1 MKYKIKFEIKYGDL
15 SQDEIRDHKLG
26 LLDQD
31 ITTEIES
38 EYPLNIPCKD
48 EMVELGEE
56 LYSINAI
63 YHKIEKDCYTS
74 VISVISNKI
83 KNMLDTKQRKLE
95 AELEM
100 KRMASMLGYRIPIEN
115 EFEF

>member
-56 LYSINAI
+56 LYSINMI

-74 VISVISNKI
+74 VISVTSNKI
-83 KNMLDTKQRKLE
+83 KNILDVKKSNLC
-95 AELEM
+95 AEI
-100 KRMASMLGYRIPIEN
+100 AMLGYRIPQL
-115 EFEF
+115 

>member
-56 LYSINAI
+56 LYSINMI
-63 YHKIEKDCYTS
+63 YHKLEKDCYTS

-83 KNMLDTKQRKLE
+83 KNILDAKKSNLC
-95 AELEM
+95 AEIEIAKM
-100 KRMASMLGYRIPIEN
+100 KAMLGYRMPEL
-115 EFEF
+115 

>member
-1 MKYKIKFEIKYGDL
+1 MKYKIRFEIKYGDL
-15 SQDEIRDHKLG
+15 SKDEIRDHKLG

-38 EYPLNIPCKD
+38 EYPLNIPSKD

-63 YHKIEKDCYTS
+63 YHKLEKDCYTT
-74 VISVISNKI
+74 VIYVISNKI
-83 KNMLDTKQRKLE
+83 KNMLDAKQRKIDTE
-95 AELEM
+95 WEM
-100 KRMASMLGYRIPIEN
+100 DRMKSMLAYNIN
-115 EFEF
+115 V

>member
-1 MKYKIKFEIKYGDL
+1 MKYKIRFEIKYGDL
-15 SQDEIRDHKLG
+15 SKDEIRDHKLG

-38 EYPLNIPCKD
+38 EYPLNIPSKD
-48 EMVELGEE
+48 EMIELGEE

-63 YHKIEKDCYTS
+63 YHKLEKDCYTS

-83 KNMLDTKQRKLE
+83 KNMLDAKQRKLDTE
-95 AELEM
+95 REIE
-100 KRMASMLGYRIPIEN
+100 RMSSM
-115 EFEF
+115 FSFKV

>member
-15 SQDEIRDHKLG
+15 SKDEIRDHKLG
-26 LLDQD
+26 LLEQD

-38 EYPLNIPCKD
+38 EYPLNIPSKD

-63 YHKIEKDCYTS
+63 YHKLEKDCYTT
-74 VISVISNKI
+74 VIYVISNKI
-83 KNMLDTKQRKLE
+83 KNILDAKQRNLA
-95 AELEM
+95 AELQMEKM
-100 KRMASMLGYRIPIEN
+100 KAMLGYSIPEL
-115 EFEF
+115 

>member
-15 SQDEIRDHKLG
+15 SKDEIRDHKLG
-26 LLDQD
+26 LLEQD

-38 EYPLNIPCKD
+38 EYPLNIPSKD

-56 LYSINAI
+56 LYSINMI
-63 YHKIEKDCYTS
+63 YHKLEKDCYIS

-83 KNMLDTKQRKLE
+83 KNMLDNKQRNLVNKLE
-95 AELEM
+95 IEKMRA
-100 KRMASMLGYRIPIEN
+100 MLGYNIPQL
-115 EFEF
+115 

>member
-26 LLDQD
+26 LLEQD

-56 LYSINAI
+56 LYSINMI
-63 YHKIEKDCYTS
+63 YHKVEKDCYTS

-83 KNMLDTKQRKLE
+83 KNLLQENERKLVTQRQMT
-95 AELEM
+95 AM
-100 KRMASMLGYRIPIEN
+100 VNMFK
-115 EFEF
+115 

>member
-26 LLDQD
+26 LLEQD

-38 EYPLNIPCKD
+38 EYPLNIPSKD

-63 YHKIEKDCYTS
+63 YHKLEKDCYTT
-74 VISVISNKI
+74 VIYVISNKI
-83 KNMLDTKQRKLE
+83 KNILEAKQHNLTTKLE
-95 AELEM
+95 M
-100 KRMASMLGYRIPIEN
+100 GRMRSMFSIPKL
-115 EFEF
+115 

>member
-48 EMVELGEE
+48 EMIELGEE
-56 LYSINAI
+56 LYSINDI

-74 VISVISNKI
+74 VISVTSNKI
-83 KNMLDTKQRKLE
+83 RNILETKRSNLC
-95 AELEM
+95 AEIEM
-100 KRMASMLGYRIPIEN
+100 DKMKAMLG
-115 EFEF
+115 FFK

>member
-1 MKYKIKFEIKYGDL
+1 MKYKIRFEIKYGNL
-15 SQDEIRDHKLG
+15 SKDEIRDHKLG

-48 EMVELGEE
+48 EMIELGEE
-56 LYSINAI
+56 LYSINMI
-63 YHKIEKDCYTS
+63 YHKLEKDCYTS

-83 KNMLDTKQRKLE
+83 KNMLDNKQRNLVNKLE
-95 AELEM
+95 
-100 KRMASMLGYRIPIEN
+100 IEKLKK
-115 EFEF
+115 

>member
-26 LLDQD
+26 LLEQD

-38 EYPLNIPCKD
+38 EYPLNIPSKD

-63 YHKIEKDCYTS
+63 YHKLEKDCYTT
-74 VISVISNKI
+74 VIYVISNKI
-83 KNMLDTKQRKLE
+83 KNILDAKQRNLA
-95 AELEM
+95 AELQMEKM
-100 KRMASMLGYRIPIEN
+100 KAMLGYSN
-115 EFEF
+115 CSLFSK

>member
-1 MKYKIKFEIKYGDL
+1 MKYKIRFEIKYGDL
-15 SQDEIRDHKLG
+15 SKDEVRDHKLG

-56 LYSINAI
+56 LYSINMI
-63 YHKIEKDCYTS
+63 YHKLEKDCYTS
-74 VISVISNKI
+74 VISVTSNKI
-83 KNMLDTKQRKLE
+83 KNMLDTKQQKLLTE
-95 AELEM
+95 IEM
-100 KRMASMLGYRIPIEN
+100 SRMAAILGYKTK
-115 EFEF
+115 

>member
-1 MKYKIKFEIKYGDL
+1 MKYKIRFEIKYGDL
-15 SQDEIRDHKLG
+15 SKDEVRDHKLA

-38 EYPLNIPCKD
+38 EYPLNIPSKD

-56 LYSINAI
+56 LYSINMI
-63 YHKIEKDCYTS
+63 YHKLEKDCYTS

-83 KNMLDTKQRKLE
+83 KNMLDAKQRKLDTE
-95 AELEM
+95 REIE
-100 KRMASMLGYRIPIEN
+100 RMSSM
-115 EFEF
+115 FSFKV

>member
-1 MKYKIKFEIKYGDL
+1 MKYKIRFEIKYGDL
-15 SQDEIRDHKLG
+15 SKDEIRDHKLG

-48 EMVELGEE
+48 EMIELGEE
-56 LYSINAI
+56 LYSINMI
-63 YHKIEKDCYTS
+63 YHKLEKDCYTS

-83 KNMLDTKQRKLE
+83 KNMLDAKQRKIDTE
-95 AELEM
+95 WEM
-100 KRMASMLGYRIPIEN
+100 DRMKSMLAYNIN
-115 EFEF
+115 V

>member
-56 LYSINAI
+56 LYSINMI

-74 VISVISNKI
+74 VISVTSNKI
-83 KNMLDTKQRKLE
+83 KNILDVKKSNLC
-95 AELEM
+95 AEIEIAKM
-100 KRMASMLGYRIPIEN
+100 KAMLGYRIPEL
-115 EFEF
+115 

>member
-26 LLDQD
+26 LLEQD

-38 EYPLNIPCKD
+38 EYPLNIPSKD

-63 YHKIEKDCYTS
+63 YHKLEKDCYTT
-74 VISVISNKI
+74 VIYVISNKI
-83 KNMLDTKQRKLE
+83 KNILDAKQRNLA
-95 AELEM
+95 AELQMEKM
-100 KRMASMLGYRIPIEN
+100 KAMLGYSIPEL
-115 EFEF
+115 

>member
-26 LLDQD
+26 LLEQD

-38 EYPLNIPCKD
+38 EYPLNIPSKD

-63 YHKIEKDCYTS
+63 YHKLEKDCYTT
-74 VISVISNKI
+74 VIYVISNKI
-83 KNMLDTKQRKLE
+83 KNILDAKQRNLA
-95 AELEM
+95 AELQMEKM
-100 KRMASMLGYRIPIEN
+100 KAMLGYSIEL
-115 EFEF
+115 

>member
-15 SQDEIRDHKLG
+15 SKDEIRDHKLG
-26 LLDQD
+26 LLEQD

-38 EYPLNIPCKD
+38 EYPLNIPSKD

-63 YHKIEKDCYTS
+63 YHKLEKDCYTT
-74 VISVISNKI
+74 VIYVISNKI
-83 KNMLDTKQRKLE
+83 KNILDAKQCNLA
-95 AELEM
+95 AELQMEKM
-100 KRMASMLGYRIPIEN
+100 KAMLGYSIPEL
-115 EFEF
+115 

>member
-26 LLDQD
+26 LLEQD

-63 YHKIEKDCYTS
+63 YHKLEKDCYTS

-83 KNMLDTKQRKLE
+83 SNILEAKQRNLA
-95 AELEM
+95 AELQMEKM
-100 KRMASMLGYRIPIEN
+100 KAMLGYSIPEL
-115 EFEF
+115 

>member
-26 LLDQD
+26 LLEQD

-38 EYPLNIPCKD
+38 EYPLNIPSKD

-56 LYSINAI
+56 LYSINMI
-63 YHKIEKDCYTS
+63 YHKLEKDCYTS
-74 VISVISNKI
+74 VISVTSNKI
-83 KNMLDTKQRKLE
+83 KNILETKQYNLTTKLKME
-95 AELEM
+95 
-100 KRMASMLGYRIPIEN
+100 RMRSMFSIPKL
-115 EFEF
+115 

>member
-1 MKYKIKFEIKYGDL
+1 MKYKIRFEIKYGNL
-15 SQDEIRDHKLG
+15 SKDEIRDHKLG

-48 EMVELGEE
+48 EMIELGEE
-56 LYSINAI
+56 LYSINMI
-63 YHKIEKDCYTS
+63 YHKLEKDCYTS

-83 KNMLDTKQRKLE
+83 KNILETKQHNLTTKLE
-95 AELEM
+95 ME
-100 KRMASMLGYRIPIEN
+100 RMRSMFSTLKL
-115 EFEF
+115 

>member
-15 SQDEIRDHKLG
+15 SKDEIRDHKLG

-38 EYPLNIPCKD
+38 EYPLSIPSKD
-48 EMVELGEE
+48 EMIELGEE
-56 LYSINAI
+56 LYSINMI
-63 YHKIEKDCYTS
+63 YHKLEKDCYTS

-83 KNMLDTKQRKLE
+83 KNILETKQHNLTTKLE
-95 AELEM
+95 ME
-100 KRMASMLGYRIPIEN
+100 RMRSMFSIPKL
-115 EFEF
+115 

>member
-26 LLDQD
+26 LLEQD

-56 LYSINAI
+56 LYSINMI
-63 YHKIEKDCYTS
+63 YHKVEKDCYTS

-83 KNMLDTKQRKLE
+83 KNILDTKQSNLA
-95 AELEM
+95 AELQMEQM
-100 KRMASMLGYRIPIEN
+100 RRLLAFKV
-115 EFEF
+115 

>member
-26 LLDQD
+26 LLEQD

-38 EYPLNIPCKD
+38 EYPLNIPSKD

-56 LYSINAI
+56 LYSINMI
-63 YHKIEKDCYTS
+63 YHKLEKDCYTS

-83 KNMLDTKQRKLE
+83 KNMLDTKQRNLA
-95 AELEM
+95 AELQMEKM
-100 KRMASMLGYRIPIEN
+100 KAMLGYSIPEL
-115 EFEF
+115 

>member
-26 LLDQD
+26 LLEQD

-56 LYSINAI
+56 LYSINMI
-63 YHKIEKDCYTS
+63 YHKLEKDCYTS

-83 KNMLDTKQRKLE
+83 KNLLETKQDKLTKLE
-95 AELEM
+95 MA
-100 KRMASMLGYRIPIEN
+100 RMRSMFSMSR
-115 EFEF
+115 

>member
-15 SQDEIRDHKLG
+15 SKDEIRDHKLG
-26 LLDQD
+26 LLEQD

-38 EYPLNIPCKD
+38 EYPLNIPSKD

-63 YHKIEKDCYTS
+63 YHKLEKDCYTT
-74 VISVISNKI
+74 VIYVISNKI
-83 KNMLDTKQRKLE
+83 KNMLDTKQRKLDNE
-95 AELEM
+95 REM
-100 KRMASMLGYRIPIEN
+100 ARMSSM
-115 EFEF
+115 FSFKV